1 MSAAPEVRARA
12 AGLGGAGEAIAAIAD
27 AKQAEDV
34 VALDM
39 RTVVGYTDFLV
50 ICTARN
56 ERQAKAI
63 HDEVYQRL
71 KHDDGLLPATSRAS
85 ATARWVLMDYL
96 DCVLHVFVPELRERY
111 RLEVLWGEAPRLELG
126 APGAAR
132 QRVDPKVLAELG
144 VEHVAGVAHAQAFA
158 DGDRAGRWCGG
169 SG

>member
-1 MSAAPEVRARA
+1 M
-12 AGLGGAGEAIAAIAD
+12 
-27 AKQAEDV
+27 

-39 RTVVGYTDFLV
+39 RDLVGYTDFLV

-71 KHDDGLLPATSRAS
+71 KHDDGLLPATVEGEGE
-85 ATARWVLMDYL
+85 ARWVLIDYL

-126 APGAAR
+126 AETAPAVAPPPRADGACRPAAR
-132 QRVDPKVLAELG
+132 LALAYGECSTRG
-144 VEHVAGVAHAQAFA
+144 A
-158 DGDRAGRWCGG
+158 RWA
-169 SG
+169 